1 MKEYSVRKQE
11 DIPQR
16 KQIGSANGRRSPA
29 DLPPPH
35 DQEAVRRLTE
45 LVESLLAAPPAKTQE
60 LEDRYQHIKDLI
72 KTIESSRGRRE
83 FLEDLLS
90 SIDTN
95 FNRVRRTYPLLKPGF
110 LDEVGTSLFA
120 TEYRFFVGGLE
131 SYLKKLAEISD
142 ATLVL
147 ST

>member
-1 MKEYSVRKQE
+1 MRKQE

-16 KQIGSANGRRSPA
+16 KQIGSANGRRSPVN
-29 DLPPPH
+29 LPPSP
-35 DQEAVRRLTE
+35 DQEVVGLLTE
-45 LVESLLAAPPAKTQE
+45 LVRSLLDAPPANTQE
-60 LEDRYQHIKDLI
+60 LEDRYFNIKDLI
-72 KTIESSRGRRE
+72 TAIESSRGRRE
-83 FLEDLLS
+83 FLGDLLS

-95 FNRVRRTYPLLKPGF
+95 FKRVRRTYPLLKPGF
-110 LDEVGTSLFA
+110 LADVGSSLFA

-142 ATLVL
+142 AALIL